1 MAADGSVIIDVRLDK
16 KSAIADLN
24 ALEAQIK
31 RTTQK
36 IGSIEKSLSS
46 ATTKR
51 NNLRD
56 DLEAARHKAGCQYR
70 LFRCPIQ
77 MYGCYLSK
85 AGPSRNRRGSQRSF

>member
-36 IGSIEKSLSS
+36 LSLI
-46 ATTKR
+46 
-51 NNLRD
+51 
-56 DLEAARHKAGCQYR
+56 H
-70 LFRCPIQ
+70 I
-77 MYGCYLSK
+77 
-85 AGPSRNRRGSQRSF
+85 